1 MNMTGLPIQIKA
13 LLLTQMLF
21 NIGFYLVVPFIAVQL
36 SENLGAA
43 GAVVGL
49 VLGIRTF
56 SQQGLF
62 FLGGGLADRFGP
74 APILLIGVFIRVLGF
89 LAVGLAGGVTSMTF
103 GVVLIG
109 FAAALFSPAVE
120 AIFATSGLELE
131 REGVITRAQ
140 LFALDAAYSRVGSL
154 TGPLLGAVLIPLG
167 FSTVSFAGAAI
178 FAVIFAAHAVLWRRW
193 SRSEASVAESG
204 ITSAVSDREPAS
216 MVAAWAR
223 VIRNRRFIVFAILYS
238 TYLLAYNQQ
247 YLALPVEL
255 RRATGSDELLGW
267 FFALAAVFVI
277 ALQTYVTR
285 WVEKRGATMAL
296 GGGFTLMALS
306 FALVA
311 VAAPFRFEGWLALV
325 PATLLIIFL
334 HSGIMLAVPIARDL
348 VGDLAENKDL
358 GSYYGFL
365 NSFGGVAVLLGSVLI
380 GSALDWAETPS
391 PWATV
396 PWLIMTVLLAASAF
410 GLVKLRRSHREE
422 RMASNSQEK
431 LKTKV

>member
-1 MNMTGLPIQIKA
+1 MNLSGLPIQIKA

-36 SENLGAA
+36 SQNLGAA

-74 APILLIGVFIRVLGF
+74 APMLLIGVAIRVLGF
-89 LAVGLAGGVTSMTF
+89 LAVGLATGVASMTF

-120 AIFATSGLELE
+120 SIFASSGLEME
-131 REGVITRAQ
+131 EDGIITRAQ
-140 LFALDAAYSRVGSL
+140 LFALDNAYSRLGSL

-167 FSTVSFAGAAI
+167 FTTVSFAGAAI
-178 FAVIFAAHAVLWRRW
+178 FTAIFAAHAFLWHRWNRR
-193 SRSEASVAESG
+193 EAIAGARVPETGAPE
-204 ITSAVSDREPAS
+204 S
-216 MVAAWAR
+216 MVATWGR
-223 VIRNRRFIVFAILYS
+223 VIRNRRFIAFATLYS

-255 RRATGSDELLGW
+255 RRATGSDEHLGW

-277 ALQTYVTR
+277 ALQTRVTK
-285 WVEKRGATMAL
+285 WVEKQGATVAL
-296 GGGFTLMALS
+296 GGGFALMAAS

-311 VAAPFRFEGWLALV
+311 AAAPFRWDGWLALA
-325 PATLLIIFL
+325 PAVLLIIFL
-334 HSGIMLAVPIARDL
+334 HTGIMLAVPIARDL
-348 VGDLAENKDL
+348 VGDIAGNKDL

-365 NSFGGVAVLLGSVLI
+365 SSFGGVAVLIGSVLV
-380 GSALDWAETPS
+380 GSTLDWAETPS
-391 PWATV
+391 AWATV
-396 PWLIMTVLLAASAF
+396 PWLIMTSLLAVSAV
-410 GLVKLRRSHREE
+410 GLVKLRQSR
-422 RMASNSQEK
+422 A
-431 LKTKV
+431 KTEMGRIEVKN